1 MEATLTAPMQ
11 SGTPGARRTFGVFA
25 LAAVLVLMALAQP
38 LAGALRSGGDLA
50 AGKADPALLRAAQA
64 APASTLPVIVRES
77 RPASADAE
85 GVVRSLG
92 GTVTRELPII
102 GGFSARVPATSVGS
116 LAETSSVLR
125 LWGDARLHMTGVNM
139 GQYDSASPNTV
150 WRQELKLP
158 QAQAYTGAGVTVAV
172 LDTGVYPNA
181 DLGSRLLYHASFAP
195 DVDVTDHFGHGTH
208 MAGIIAGDGTRSG
221 GQYVGVAPRAN
232 VVSVKVASP
241 DGATDVSV
249 VIDGLQWVYAN
260 RSQYNIRVLNLS
272 FGTDSTQSYLL
283 DPLDYAIEQ
292 VWNSG
297 IFVAV
302 AAGNRGPV
310 AGTITKPGDD
320 PYVVTVG
327 AADTGL
333 TSAKSDDSVA
343 PFSSLGPTQDNLAKP
358 DLVAPG
364 ISIVSDRCPGCTIDV
379 NHPLARV
386 GDSYFKG
393 TGTSQATAIVS
404 GVAALMFQANP
415 SLTPNVAKAILMG
428 TAGKDFSKQPGA
440 GAGLLDA
447 GGAIN
452 SATTQSYTNVP
463 ANQGLVPSTGL
474 GTLEGSRG
482 SMHVYTDLNG
492 DGTPDMVTGEIGFN
506 GTAWSGTAW
515 SGTAWSGTAW
525 SGTAWSG
532 TAWSGTAWSGTAWSG
547 TAWSGTAWSGSAW
560 SGTAWSGGTW
570 SGSAWSNDAWS

>member
-1 MEATLTAPMQ
+1 MEATLTAPIQ
-11 SGTPGARRTFGVFA
+11 SGNSGARRTFGVFA

-38 LAGALRSGGDLA
+38 LTGVLRRGGDFA
-50 AGKADPALLRAAQA
+50 TGKADPALLRAAQA

-77 RPASADAE
+77 RPKSADAE
-85 GVVRSLG
+85 GAVRSLG

-102 GGFSARVPATSVGS
+102 GGFSAQVPANSVGS
-116 LAETSSVLR
+116 LTEASSVLR
-125 LWGDARLHMTGVNM
+125 LWGDARLHMAGVNM

-158 QAQAYTGAGVTVAV
+158 QTQAYTGAGVTVAV

-181 DLGSRLLYHASFAP
+181 DLGSRLL
-195 DVDVTDHFGHGTH
+195 
-208 MAGIIAGDGTRSG
+208 
-221 GQYVGVAPRAN
+221 
-232 VVSVKVASP
+232 
-241 DGATDVSV
+241 
-249 VIDGLQWVYAN
+249 
-260 RSQYNIRVLNLS
+260 NLS
-272 FGTDSTQSYLL
+272 FGTDSTQSYLQ

-302 AAGNRGPV
+302 AAGNRGSG

-333 TSAKSDDSVA
+333 TSARSDDSVA
-343 PFSSLGPTQDNLAKP
+343 PFSSVGPTQDNVAKP

-364 ISIVSDRCPGCTIDV
+364 ISIVSDRCPGCAIDV
-379 NHPLARV
+379 AHPLARV

-415 SLTPNVAKAILMG
+415 SLTPNLVKAILLG
-428 TAGKDFSKQPGA
+428 TAGKDFSKQSGA
-440 GAGLLDA
+440 GAGVLHA
-447 GGAIN
+447 GGAVN

-463 ANQGLVPSTGL
+463 ANQGLVPSTGM

-482 SMHVYTDLNG
+482 TMHVYTDLNG

-506 GTAWSGTAW
+506 GTAWSG
-515 SGTAWSGTAW
+515 
-525 SGTAWSG
+525 
-532 TAWSGTAWSGTAWSG
+532 
-547 TAWSGTAWSGSAW
+547 SAW
-560 SGTAWSGGTW
+560 SDNAWS
-570 SGSAWSNDAWS
+570 